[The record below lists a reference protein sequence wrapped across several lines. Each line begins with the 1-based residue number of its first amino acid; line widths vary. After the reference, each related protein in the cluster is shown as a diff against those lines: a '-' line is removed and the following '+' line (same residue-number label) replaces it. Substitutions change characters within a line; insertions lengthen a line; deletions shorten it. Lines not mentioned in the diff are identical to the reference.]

1 MLDRDFPT
9 VVRLCRA
16 RGIDPAAEPI
26 PVAPGAHYACGGI
39 RAGLDGRTSV
49 PGLYAVGEA
58 ASTGVHG
65 ANRLASNSLTE
76 ALITGRRTG
85 ELLGRDLPE
94 PPARLRLPAAG
105 PGANPAARPV
115 LAAAM
120 SRHAGVARDREGLE
134 GLRQT
139 LAQARP
145 AAGRLDLATAEA
157 TSLHVVSVLVTTA
170 ALARTESRGCHRWR
184 DAPLAGA
191 GRPGPAHPGPRGGW
205 PAVGGRGRPGGSGG
219 RSMTLNVDVTRR
231 LLAAG
236 LDPGETG
243 RLVRGALDE
252 DLRYGPD
259 VTSAATAAPGA
270 QAVAGVVARQ
280 PGVLAGLPVALAVLD
295 AAGLAPGVAQPRRAD
310 GDRIDAGSDV
320 LRIRAPLRE
329 LLGAE
334 RTLLNFL
341 THLSGIA
348 TATRAWAD
356 ALAGTGCAVRD
367 TRKTTPGLRQLEKY
381 AVRCGGGQNHRM
393 GLGDAALIKDNH
405 VAAAGGVAAA
415 IAAVRA
421 AAPAVA
427 LEVECD
433 TLAQV
438 REALDAGAVLIL
450 LDNMGLAGLR
460 AAAALA
466 SGYPGTR
473 LEASGGLRLEE
484 ARAVA
489 ETGVDFVSVGAL
501 THSSPAL
508 DLGLDLLGG

>member
-1 MLDRDFPT
+1 
-9 VVRLCRA
+9 
-16 RGIDPAAEPI
+16 
-26 PVAPGAHYACGGI
+26 
-39 RAGLDGRTSV
+39 
-49 PGLYAVGEA
+49 
-58 ASTGVHG
+58 
-65 ANRLASNSLTE
+65 
-76 ALITGRRTG
+76 
-85 ELLGRDLPE
+85 
-94 PPARLRLPAAG
+94 
-105 PGANPAARPV
+105 
-115 LAAAM
+115 
-120 SRHAGVARDREGLE
+120 
-134 GLRQT
+134 
-139 LAQARP
+139 
-145 AAGRLDLATAEA
+145 
-157 TSLHVVSVLVTTA
+157 
-170 ALARTESRGCHRWR
+170 
-184 DAPLAGA
+184 
-191 GRPGPAHPGPRGGW
+191 
-205 PAVGGRGRPGGSGG
+205 
-219 RSMTLNVDVTRR
+219 MTLNADVIRR
-231 LLAAG
+231 LRAAG
-236 LDPGETG
+236 LDPGETA

-259 VTSAATAAPGA
+259 LTSAATAAPGA
-270 QAVAGVVARQ
+270 QAVAGVVARE

-295 AAGLAPGVAQPRRAD
+295 MAGLAPDTARPRRAD
-310 GDRIDAGSDV
+310 GDRIGAGSEV
-320 LRIRAPLRE
+320 LRIQAPLRE

-341 THLSGIA
+341 THLSGVA

-421 AAPAVA
+421 AAPALP

-438 REALDAGAVLIL
+438 REALEAGATLIL

-460 AAAALA
+460 AAADLA
-466 SGYPGTR
+466 GGYPGTR

-489 ETGVDFVSVGAL
+489 ETGVDFVAVGAL

-508 DLGLDLLGG
+508 DLGLDVLGG

>member
-1 MLDRDFPT
+1 
-9 VVRLCRA
+9 
-16 RGIDPAAEPI
+16 
-26 PVAPGAHYACGGI
+26 
-39 RAGLDGRTSV
+39 
-49 PGLYAVGEA
+49 
-58 ASTGVHG
+58 
-65 ANRLASNSLTE
+65 
-76 ALITGRRTG
+76 
-85 ELLGRDLPE
+85 
-94 PPARLRLPAAG
+94 
-105 PGANPAARPV
+105 
-115 LAAAM
+115 
-120 SRHAGVARDREGLE
+120 
-134 GLRQT
+134 
-139 LAQARP
+139 
-145 AAGRLDLATAEA
+145 
-157 TSLHVVSVLVTTA
+157 
-170 ALARTESRGCHRWR
+170 
-184 DAPLAGA
+184 
-191 GRPGPAHPGPRGGW
+191 
-205 PAVGGRGRPGGSGG
+205 
-219 RSMTLNVDVTRR
+219 MTLNVDVTRR
-231 LLAAG
+231 LRAAG
-236 LDPGETG
+236 LDPRETG

-259 VTSAATAAPGA
+259 LTSAATAAPGA
-270 QAVAGVVARQ
+270 RAVAGVVARE

-295 AAGLAPGVAQPRRAD
+295 LAGLAPDAARPRRGD
-310 GDRIDAGSDV
+310 GDRIGAGSEV
-320 LRIRAPLRE
+320 LRIQAPLRE

-341 THLSGIA
+341 THRSGVA

-421 AAPAVA
+421 AAPALP

-438 REALDAGAVLIL
+438 REALEAGAALIL
-450 LDNMGLAGLR
+450 LDNMGLAELR

-466 SGYPGTR
+466 AGYPGTR

-489 ETGVDFVSVGAL
+489 ETGVDFVAVGAL

-508 DLGLDLLGG
+508 DLGLDVLGG